1 MEDADKLI
9 NWDGVCFSVF
19 LIRAFSDLKGATDF
33 IHTDALKVHMEM
45 KNERIFKKNM
55 SNLVFWNQKQS

>member
-9 NWDGVCFSVF
+9 NWDGFCCSVF
-19 LIRAFSDLKGATDF
+19 LISVFSDLKGATDF
-33 IHTDALKVHMEM
+33 IHADALKVHREI
-45 KNERIFKKNM
+45 KNERICRKNM